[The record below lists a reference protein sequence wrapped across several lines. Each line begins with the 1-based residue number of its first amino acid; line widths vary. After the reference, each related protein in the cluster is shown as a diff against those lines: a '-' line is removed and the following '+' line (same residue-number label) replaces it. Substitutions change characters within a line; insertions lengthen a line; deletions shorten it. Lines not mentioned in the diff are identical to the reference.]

1 MLKNLTKQW
10 YQRRVREV
18 IMDGKI
24 ANRCV
29 ICLSGITN
37 DLAVIPDCKHNYC
50 YECIMGWASKQ
61 LFCPLCK
68 VRFHSLHRYAVVG
81 QDDYTV
87 QYLSEPTRQVDNS
100 VPDLACLSDKYFIG
114 EIDRLIDNC
123 HRASKS
129 VFSSNQKHCDMVGL
143 GYLKGIISSL
153 DGLKTMLRGDSPFD
167 PNSLL
172 NELYEMESQIKLIW
186 EGKVHLL
193 VPSKTVE
200 IKRYGVDDVFDED
213 DEVEENDD
221 YYYDDYVDEY

>member
-37 DLAVIPDCKHNYC
+37 DLAVIPDCKHNYWFVIVVFLFNKFILFS

-114 EIDRLIDNC
+114 Q
-123 HRASKS
+123 ASL
-129 VFSSNQKHCDMVGL
+129 FSLQIRNTVIWLAWVISKASFQVSMV
-143 GYLKGIISSL
+143 
-153 DGLKTMLRGDSPFD
+153 
-167 PNSLL
+167 
-172 NELYEMESQIKLIW
+172 
-186 EGKVHLL
+186 
-193 VPSKTVE
+193 
-200 IKRYGVDDVFDED
+200 
-213 DEVEENDD
+213 
-221 YYYDDYVDEY
+221 

>member
-114 EIDRLIDNC
+114 Q
-123 HRASKS
+123 ASL
-129 VFSSNQKHCDMVGL
+129 FSLQIRNTVIWLAWVISKASFQVSMV
-143 GYLKGIISSL
+143 
-153 DGLKTMLRGDSPFD
+153 
-167 PNSLL
+167 
-172 NELYEMESQIKLIW
+172 
-186 EGKVHLL
+186 
-193 VPSKTVE
+193 
-200 IKRYGVDDVFDED
+200 
-213 DEVEENDD
+213 
-221 YYYDDYVDEY
+221 